1 MTDPDRPNPGRTEPG
16 AAPSAPRRKPPGMS
30 WESYVER
37 QIQEARERGDFDDRR
52 QGDSSVTSATTYDE
66 NWWIKEKLHREK
78 INGAPPTVQLRLR
91 VERER
96 QQLGERP
103 SVDAVRGLVAK
114 LNDEIL
120 ATNAGNLG
128 PLLPQPS
135 LDPGDWVRA
144 WKTQRDL
151 A

>member
-1 MTDPDRPNPGRTEPG
+1 MASHDRSHPGDVPGGSPDP
-16 AAPSAPRRKPPGMS
+16 PRRKPPGMS

-52 QGDSSVTSATTYDE
+52 RGDSSVTSATTYDE
-66 NWWIKEKLHREK
+66 NWWIKEKLSREK
-78 INGAPPTVQLRLR
+78 INGAPATVQLRLR

-96 QQLGERP
+96 QRLGERP
-103 SVDAVRGLVAK
+103 SEEAVRALVAK

-135 LDPGDWVRA
+135 LDPEEWVRV
-144 WKTQRDL
+144 WKTTRGL

>member
-1 MTDPDRPNPGRTEPG
+1 MTPTGPPDPDATSGT
-16 AAPSAPRRKPPGMS
+16 PRRKPPGLS

-37 QIQEARERGDFDDRR
+37 QIQEARDRGDFDDRR

-66 NWWIKEKLHREK
+66 NWWIKEKLSREK
-78 INGAPPTVQLRLR
+78 INGAPATVQLRVR

-96 QQLGERP
+96 QQLGELP
-103 SVDAVRGLVAK
+103 SEDAVRRLVAR

-135 LDPGDWVRA
+135 LDPEDWVRA
-144 WKTQRDL
+144 WKTHRDL